1 VLVWPLTFWTLY
13 SLSSS
18 RLAARANFFQGPRED
33 FTDLDVSGRGEEPCL
48 RLRAHPCF
56 SKDPC
61 LQDPGDAKAPCLL
74 AFLCANHS
82 RGVTGGRSSASA
94 GGDAGAEPA
103 AKRPRTAADF
113 FRKSSRAAAAA
124 VAASSENGLLGE
136 PLARAAG
143 PRITV
148 RLVPAENVVASEW
161 DKFKAGFGFAETT
174 DAYGKPLPEQ
184 PLDWG
189 FDGVGF
195 WGQKKLQELYP
206 NLAAAAR
213 VVFGHPASAA
223 AIERDFGRAGHPI

>member
-1 VLVWPLTFWTLY
+1 M
-13 SLSSS
+13 
-18 RLAARANFFQGPRED
+18 
-33 FTDLDVSGRGEEPCL
+33 
-48 RLRAHPCF
+48 
-56 SKDPC
+56 
-61 LQDPGDAKAPCLL
+61 
-74 AFLCANHS
+74 
-82 RGVTGGRSSASA
+82 
-94 GGDAGAEPA
+94 
-103 AKRPRTAADF
+103 
-113 FRKSSRAAAAA
+113 
-124 VAASSENGLLGE
+124 AASSENGLLGE